1 MPKIKTRKS
10 VVKKIKITRNKKIIR
25 RKTGQN
31 HFNSKETGKAGRAKR
46 RDQRLFRADEKN
58 IMRALPY
65 N

>member
-46 RDQRLFRADEKN
+46 RDQRLFRADEQN
-58 IMRALPY
+58 ILRALPY